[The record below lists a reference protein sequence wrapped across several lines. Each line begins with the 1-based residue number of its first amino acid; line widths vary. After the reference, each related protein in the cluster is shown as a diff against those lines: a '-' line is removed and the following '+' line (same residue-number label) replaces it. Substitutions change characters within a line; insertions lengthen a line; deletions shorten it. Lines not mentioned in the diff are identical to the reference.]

1 MPKKNPKCL
10 TSKKYLLGG
19 IMNNILYLDENN
31 FSRIEEETI
40 KFKLSLID
48 ELWEYQNFYCLF

>member
-1 MPKKNPKCL
+1 
-10 TSKKYLLGG
+10 
-19 IMNNILYLDENN
+19 MNNILYLDENN